1 MTRKKNEILRIQPYD
16 MAFTPGMRG
25 WELKR
30 ENGWKYQWA
39 SKVKFPYFKR
49 SDIKH
54 IKELTQGMQHPQRNL
69 DFNHLDYSEGTD
81 QTRAKCG
88 SRKLF

>member
-1 MTRKKNEILRIQPYD
+1 

-30 ENGWKYQWA
+30 ENGWTYQWA

-54 IKELTQGMQHPQRNL
+54 IKELTQGMQHPQRRPRFQPFRLLGRN
-69 DFNHLDYSEGTD
+69 
-81 QTRAKCG
+81 
-88 SRKLF
+88 